1 MEILNY
7 NETSDKVLNDDS
19 SLYAIIITNKN
30 CNNCAIFLNYIEQL
44 EPKYPS
50 ISFIQLELDELPLF
64 APPIF
69 PSISLYHRGLRD
81 REAGG
86 LPESIK
92 YVDRLLEDWLDMKDS
107 MGRASV

>member
-7 NETSDKVLNDDS
+7 SEISNRVLNDNNS
-19 SLYAIIITNKN
+19 FYAIIITNKDCSN
-30 CNNCAIFLNYIEQL
+30 CTTFLNYIEQL

-50 ISFIQLELDELPLF
+50 ISFLVLELDELPLF
-64 APPIF
+64 ALPMF
-69 PSISLYHRGLRD
+69 PSITLYHRGLKD

-92 YVDRLLEDWLDMKDS
+92 YVDRLFEDWIDAKTNMD
-107 MGRASV
+107 AAPV